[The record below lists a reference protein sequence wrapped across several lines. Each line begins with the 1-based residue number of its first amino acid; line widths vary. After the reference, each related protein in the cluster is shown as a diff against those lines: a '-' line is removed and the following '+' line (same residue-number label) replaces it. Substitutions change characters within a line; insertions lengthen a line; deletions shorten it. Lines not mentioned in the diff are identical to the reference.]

1 HHLQTTFLMNG
12 GEEIKSMRVRDE
24 FMGAT
29 FTDAKRGPD
38 GFYIDDSGTAL
49 PVSASDLER
58 FMYCPLSWQL
68 AKEGA
73 SGIGE
78 AVEEGIEK
86 HKEIHGEMSEFQEAL
101 IRMRRSLLIWSWW
114 FGIII
119 AFAIDAFAFLY
130 IDDMMNSPLEFAK
143 VLSMWSVSCLIAAI
157 LSIALPWRNWFKIER
172 SMKEIREIKHRFE
185 STGLE
190 PTWSPIGFLGGWFS
204 AGKTEAGLLLA
215 TIVIGIHA
223 IALVAAE
230 DRNQAGFILIV
241 IAFVWTFLATW
252 QLQRSLTAESQM
264 IASREKAGLEEGT
277 ELVYSDDDKS
287 SDLLLDEV
295 SGLRGRPD
303 QIVII
308 DGEFIPVEQKT
319 GKIPKKP
326 HQSHRLQLLAYIS
339 LVETSTGK
347 IPPYGVLRYGDDDI
361 HQVYWDEHAKQ
372 HLHDNIIQIQRLMVE
387 GGAKRNHEREGK
399 CRNCSRRYACSESLV

>member
-1 HHLQTTFLMNG
+1 M
-12 GEEIKSMRVRDE
+12 
-24 FMGAT
+24 
-29 FTDAKRGPD
+29 
-38 GFYIDDSGTAL
+38 
-49 PVSASDLER
+49 SASLVGSEMCIRDR
-58 FMYCPLSWQL
+58 
-68 AKEGA
+68 
-73 SGIGE
+73 
-78 AVEEGIEK
+78 GIEK

-230 DRNQAGFILIV
+230 DRSQAGFILIV

-264 IASREKAGLEEGT
+264 IASREKAGLEEGA

-319 GKIPKKP
+319 GKVPKKP

-347 IPPYGVLRYGDDDI
+347 IPPYGILRYGDEDI

-372 HLHDNIIQIQRLMVE
+372 HLHDNIIQVQRLMVE